1 MVNSTALDQLKLKEN
16 YSFIISSNDNETLM
30 DHDEE
35 SLSLSFQDNCENAN
49 YLNSNSSNTIVNS
62 LI

>member
-35 SLSLSFQDNCENAN
+35 SSFSFQDNCENAN